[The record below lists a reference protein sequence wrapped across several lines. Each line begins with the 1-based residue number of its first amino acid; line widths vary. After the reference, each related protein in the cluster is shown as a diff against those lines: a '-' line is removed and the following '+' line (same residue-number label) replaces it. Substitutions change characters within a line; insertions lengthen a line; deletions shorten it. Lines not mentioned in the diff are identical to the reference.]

1 MSHHKENFHVDESK
15 SCRRSHSNP
24 GTHSFSSFKDLLQ
37 PALNKT
43 RLWLCSLISFAV
55 GFVWGIGDAT
65 IIPFLL
71 NHGVSHSIASLVFLT
86 NPVIGLFLHPMIGKA
101 SDSCTSS
108 LGKRRPFIFLFAI
121 LLVSG
126 CVLQVFADSLNGI
139 GVIVVIFAG
148 FFLVD
153 SCADQFLGPGR
164 SMMVL
169 PPQFPH
175 RPHRIILPYPF
186 SLLSESWQLDMV
198 SDQHYDTAN
207 AIFAFSLSLGWVAA
221 FVVGAF
227 PIEDLLPSSL
237 FGDSVSPANRHIEV
251 LIVNMPLF
259 SSFAPRNSFN
269 LCHRVLRASSSLS
282 A

>member
-1 MSHHKENFHVDESK
+1 MSHHKENFHVDESR
-15 SCRRSHSNP
+15 SRRRSHSNS
-24 GTHSFSSFKDLLQ
+24 GTHSFSSLKDLLQ
-37 PALNKT
+37 PALNKKK
-43 RLWLCSLISFAV
+43 LWLSSLISFAV

-71 NHGVSHSIASLVFLT
+71 NHGVSNSIASLVFLT
-86 NPVIGLFLHPMIGKA
+86 NPIIGIFLHPMIGKA

-126 CVLQVFADSLNGI
+126 CVLQIFADSLDGVA
-139 GVIVVIFAG
+139 VIVLIFAG

-164 SMMVL
+164 SMMVVPPLPSCTSTPPPPSPPL
-169 PPQFPH
+169 PPNIPPQT
-175 RPHRIILPYPF
+175 LPNLLLIAE
-186 SLLSESWQLDMV
+186 SLQLDMV

-227 PIEDLLPSSL
+227 PIEDILPSNL
-237 FGDSVSPANRHIEV
+237 FSDSTSPANRHIET
-251 LIVNMPLF
+251 LIVNTPPATQQL
-259 SSFAPRNSFN
+259 
-269 LCHRVLRASSSLS
+269 V
-282 A
+282 